1 MALHGGTVS
10 VSSGDLAPGAVFT
23 VTSPLGAVDAVS
35 DSGEAVVKVDL
46 DATPED
52 DGEAAEAALGDAN
65 ADDVATLL
73 IVDDSADLRAFVRD
87 QFEGPFRVLEA
98 ANGAEGIEMARR
110 ELPDVVVSDLMM
122 PDVDGHALVRTL
134 RASPQTDFL
143 PIILLTAHTGM
154 DQRLQGLEGG
164 ADDYLT
170 KPFDTRESVGAHRES
185 HCAAAAFAGAIRC

>member
-1 MALHGGTVS
+1 MPSLEPASDSRWSTELVALHGGTVS

-23 VTSPLGAVDAVS
+23 VTLPLGAVDAVS

-52 DGEAAEAALGDAN
+52 HGEAAEAALGDAN

-98 ANGAEGIEMARR
+98 ANGAEGIERLA
-110 ELPDVVVSDLMM
+110 
-122 PDVDGHALVRTL
+122 ANC
-134 RASPQTDFL
+134 
-143 PIILLTAHTGM
+143 LTW
-154 DQRLQGLEGG
+154 
-164 ADDYLT
+164 
-170 KPFDTRESVGAHRES
+170 S
-185 HCAAAAFAGAIRC
+185 